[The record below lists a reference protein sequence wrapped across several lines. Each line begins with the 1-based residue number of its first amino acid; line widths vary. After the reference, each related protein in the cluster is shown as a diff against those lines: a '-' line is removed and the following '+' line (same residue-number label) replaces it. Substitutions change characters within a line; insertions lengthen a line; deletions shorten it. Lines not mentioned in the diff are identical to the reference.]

1 MKIAVRWLPPV
12 DLYDGS
18 SENLIYSCDLEQ
30 IPEGAGVYVFARCFG
45 ETVAPLYVGK
55 AQSLRGRIKQQFN
68 NTKLM
73 KGVENAK
80 IGPRVLLLAEV
91 STWLASHLLRAL
103 EIVERTLIE
112 YYLSQGFD
120 LINIQGT
127 KIPADIVEF
136 AGNSLGRQT
145 CPKVVVIPKR
155 KHSSSGK

>member
-30 IPEGAGVYVFARCFG
+30 ILEDAGVYVFARRFG
-45 ETVAPLYVGK
+45 KVWPRSMWGRR
-55 AQSLRGRIKQQFN
+55 SLRGRIKQQFN

-80 IGPRVLLLAEV
+80 IGTRVLLLAEV
-91 STWLASHLLRAL
+91 STWLASRLLHAL
-103 EIVERTLIE
+103 VIVERTLIE
-112 YYLSQGFD
+112 HYLSQGCE

-127 KIPADIVEF
+127 KIPADIIEF
-136 AGNSLGRQT
+136 AGNSTGRHT
-145 CPKVVVIPKR
+145 CPSVVAVPKN
-155 KHSSSGK
+155 KHLSPEK